1 MEDFKSIIWVL
12 LAVGVFIWQMV
23 QKIKTQAEAA
33 AQKEQRRTARQDF
46 GTAKPTRTPAPPVPS
61 LSFEELLAQMQRQNR
76 VEESPPEP
84 TPEPTL
90 APTPEPAAETRP
102 ASVEPMGRYARSQ
115 EKIEVDIHSLEL
127 PAPEARSLEAPK
139 RAARRADTMPRTS
152 TQHGQEDY
160 WSQAKPATPEQ
171 TRRTISDMLKKPAD
185 IRAAFV
191 LSEILQRRF

>member
-23 QKIKTQAEAA
+23 QKIKSQAEAA
-33 AQKEQRRTARQDF
+33 EQKEQRRTARQDF
-46 GTAKPTRTPAPPVPS
+46 GTAKPTPKPVPPVPS
-61 LSFEELLAQMQRQNR
+61 SSFEELLAQMQRQNR
-76 VEESPPEP
+76 AEES
-84 TPEPTL
+84 L
-90 APTPEPAAETRP
+90 PEPAPEPVAETRP

-115 EKIEVDIHSLEL
+115 EKIEVEIHSLEL
-127 PAPEARSLEAPK
+127 PTPEARSLEAPK

-160 WSQAKPATPEQ
+160 WSQPKPATPEQ
-171 TRRTISDMLKKPAD
+171 TRRTVNDLLRNPAD